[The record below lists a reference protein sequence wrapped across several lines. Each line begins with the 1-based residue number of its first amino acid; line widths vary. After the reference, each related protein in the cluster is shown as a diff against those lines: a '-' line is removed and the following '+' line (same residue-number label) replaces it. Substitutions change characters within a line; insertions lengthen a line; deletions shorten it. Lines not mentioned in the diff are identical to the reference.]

1 LSITEVLTKLEIG
14 GKIMGKMKEL
24 QNEKVGLKYAKWLL
38 SECSE
43 PIDEIEYLFDNLPEK
58 EKEQIKNDLINW
70 KS

>member
-1 LSITEVLTKLEIG
+1 
-14 GKIMGKMKEL
+14 MKEEAIKL

-43 PIDEIEYLFDNLPEK
+43 PIGEIEYLFDNLPEK

>member
-1 LSITEVLTKLEIG
+1 
-14 GKIMGKMKEL
+14 MGKMKEEAIKL

-43 PIDEIEYLFDNLPEK
+43 PIGEIEYLFDNLPEK